1 MALDKERMVPTII
14 DMVPRSAKDAE
25 LRSLTGFLRNL
36 SRHTDDKDD
45 MGQSSFFFFL
55 FPFCRNVDVSKTQ
68 NIKP

>member
-45 MGQSSFFFFL
+45 MGQSSSFFFSSPSVEML
-55 FPFCRNVDVSKTQ
+55 MSLRHR
-68 NIKP
+68 I